1 MTIQEYIDAVA
12 AQLDLPERVVQRIRR
27 DLENELF
34 ELVQAGADQ
43 QQAIEKMGPVEEVA
57 AKLNEKY
64 ADTRPR
70 PKDVYKRQEQ
80 IRRRKNER
88 RMRRAAVVLVALVA
102 FFLYLGGVFSASI
115 NLFSDLLDSARIVP
129 VSYTHLPRSGTKILF
144 HAAPL

>member
-70 PKDVYKRQEQ
+70 PKEQ
-80 IRRRKNER
+80 QGEMPLLLPWCLLFSVALLVFKG
-88 RMRRAAVVLVALVA
+88 AAVLMGSRSIFDLAVAAAGLVLTAI
-102 FFLYLGGVFSASI
+102 SA
-115 NLFSDLLDSARIVP
+115 
-129 VSYTHLPRSGTKILF
+129 
-144 HAAPL
+144 AAMLRYRKK

>member
-43 QQAIEKMGPVEEVA
+43 QQAIEKMGPVEEAA

-70 PKDVYKRQEQ
+70 PKSSRERCRCCFLGAFCSRQ
-80 IRRRKNER
+80 R
-88 RMRRAAVVLVALVA
+88 
-102 FFLYLGGVFSASI
+102 FS
-115 NLFSDLLDSARIVP
+115 FSKGL
-129 VSYTHLPRSGTKILF
+129 RS
-144 HAAPL
+144 

>member
-43 QQAIEKMGPVEEVA
+43 QQAIEKMGPVEEAA

-64 ADTRPR
+64 ADTRSR
-70 PKDVYKRQEQ
+70 PKEQ
-80 IRRRKNER
+80 QGEMPLLLPWCLLFSVALLVFKG
-88 RMRRAAVVLVALVA
+88 AAVLMGSRSTFDLAVAAAGLVLTAI
-102 FFLYLGGVFSASI
+102 SA
-115 NLFSDLLDSARIVP
+115 
-129 VSYTHLPRSGTKILF
+129 
-144 HAAPL
+144 AAMLRYRKK

>member
-43 QQAIEKMGPVEEVA
+43 QQAIEKMGPVEEAA

-70 PKDVYKRQEQ
+70 PKEQ
-80 IRRRKNER
+80 QGEMPLLLPWCLLFSVALLVFKG
-88 RMRRAAVVLVALVA
+88 AAVLMGSRSIFDLAVAAAGLVLMAI
-102 FFLYLGGVFSASI
+102 SA
-115 NLFSDLLDSARIVP
+115 
-129 VSYTHLPRSGTKILF
+129 
-144 HAAPL
+144 AAMLRYRKK

>member
-43 QQAIEKMGPVEEVA
+43 QQAIEKMGPVEEAA

-70 PKDVYKRQEQ
+70 PKEQ
-80 IRRRKNER
+80 QGEMPLLLPWCLLFSVALLVFKG
-88 RMRRAAVVLVALVA
+88 AAVLMGSRSIFDLAVAAAGLVLTAI
-102 FFLYLGGVFSASI
+102 SA
-115 NLFSDLLDSARIVP
+115 
-129 VSYTHLPRSGTKILF
+129 
-144 HAAPL
+144 AAMLRYRKK